1 MSEIDIGR
9 LWLDRAY
16 QYAEDVRSGKQIACK
31 YVKLAVDRWF
41 YDLQTGPMRGFY
53 FSELHA
59 ARYFRFVHRYCR
71 HYKGKKAGKQIE
83 LEPWQC
89 FADAN
94 LFGWIREDGTR
105 RFRTAYEEVARKNGK
120 STRIAAAGLFY
131 LLGDGEGG
139 PEVYSAATKKEQAR
153 EIFDCSRA
161 MVRKSSVLS
170 QLCDAQEHKIIAGDG
185 KYLPLSRDS
194 KSMDGF
200 NVHAALIDELHA
212 HKDSGIWDVL
222 RSAVGARTQSIIR
235 AITTAGFDK
244 NSFCFQRR
252 KYAIQVLEGSVTD
265 DSHFALIFT
274 LDDPKDWDKPEEWVK
289 ANPNLGVSVDF
300 TDLQLQCNEAKHL
313 PTAKTEFLTKRL
325 NIWVYGLVGWMPMLE
340 WHKGKKDFNSL
351 DLWQP
356 AELVATDLDGAE
368 CYGGLDLSSV
378 EDMCSLSLNFPIGN
392 TRRIIQRAYLPEAAL
407 VRRLAKGDK
416 TLEQFKDS
424 GHLVVLPG
432 AVVDYE
438 WIKKDILNICA
449 RFDVKGIAYDRWNSS
464 QLVNDLLDKGVPMI
478 KFGQGFG
485 SMSAPSKEL
494 LRLVLAEL
502 IEHNDPLLTW
512 AMSNVVVD
520 KNPAG
525 DIKPDKSKVAE
536 KIDPAVAT
544 IMAIG
549 ISMGIEDEE
558 EDKDAAVSAH
568 LEKHGIRTL

>member
-1 MSEIDIGR
+1 MSEIDVGR

-16 QYAEDVRSGKQIACK
+16 QYAEDVRSGKQVACQ
-31 YVKLAVDRWF
+31 YVKLAVKRWF
-41 YDLQTGPMRGFY
+41 DDLQTGPMRGFY

-59 ARYFRFVHRYCR
+59 ARFFRFVHRYCR
-71 HYKGKKAGKQIE
+71 HYKGRKAGTRIE
-83 LEPWQC
+83 LEAWQC

-105 RFRTAYEEVARKNGK
+105 RFRSAYEEVARKNGK
-120 STRIAAAGLFY
+120 STRIAAAGLYY

-161 MVRKSSVLS
+161 MVRNSPSLS
-170 QLCDAQEHKIIAGDG
+170 QLCDAQEHKILHGDG

-212 HKDSGIWDVL
+212 HPNSGIWDVL
-222 RSAVGARTQSIIR
+222 RSAVGARSQPIIR

-252 KYAIQVLEGSVTD
+252 MYAIQVLERSIND

-274 LDDPKDWDKPEEWVK
+274 MDDPEQWDNPEEWIK
-289 ANPNLGVSVDF
+289 SNPNLGISVDLA
-300 TDLQLQCNEAKHL
+300 DLISQCDEAKHL

-325 NIWVYGLVGWMPMLE
+325 NIWVYGITGWMPMLE
-340 WHKGKKDFNSL
+340 WQRCRKDFDSL
-351 DLWQP
+351 SLWQSVDS
-356 AELVATDLDGAE
+356 VATELDDFE

-378 EDMCSLSLNFPIGN
+378 EDMCSLSLCFPRGN
-392 TRRIIQRAYLPEAAL
+392 SRRIIQRAYLPEAAL

-432 AVVDYE
+432 AVVDYD
-438 WIKKDILNICA
+438 WIKKDILNICS

-464 QLVNDLLDKGVPMI
+464 QLVNDLLDAGVPMI

-485 SMSAPSKEL
+485 SMSAPTKEL
-494 LRLVLAEL
+494 LRLTLTQL

-520 KNPAG
+520 QNPAG

-549 ISMGIEDEE
+549 ITMGIDEE
-558 EDKDAAVSAH
+558 EDRDAAISSH